1 MRYILALAEAIA
13 RPDALRP
20 VCELKDTSACDL
32 IMPGLS
38 CRDNVVLFLRREMI
52 VCCQRSREVRRG
64 KVAKG
69 SAMRVLAAGLVLSYD
84 TRTALGRVAEA
95 TALQTVAVPDIVAVL
110 LRKLVV
116 AHRTE

>member
-20 VCELKDTSACDL
+20 VRELKDTCACNL
-32 IMPGLS
+32 IMPGL
-38 CRDNVVLFLRREMI
+38 CRRDNVVLFLRGEMI
-52 VCCQRSREVRRG
+52 VRCQRCRKVRRG

-69 SAMRVLAAGLVLSYD
+69 AAMRVLAAGLVLSYD

-95 TALQTVAVPDIVAVL
+95 PALKTVAVPDIVAVFL
-110 LRKLVV
+110 GKLVV
-116 AHRTE
+116 AHRTK